1 MAYWNI
7 EAVGDAPAQLRVG
20 AAHPERIQPR
30 ARCETRVRQTVLV
43 SKFLLQRVEPA
54 AYVNNISI
62 AAAMQVNS
70 IAIAGNNNTYMQEPQ
85 KNASN
90 TIPGPPLQQSSKPVL
105 HSDGLGDTT
114 SKGARAALGG
124 GGANAMEWGEDGG

>member
-1 MAYWNI
+1 M
-7 EAVGDAPAQLRVG
+7 
-20 AAHPERIQPR
+20 
-30 ARCETRVRQTVLV
+30 
-43 SKFLLQRVEPA
+43 LLQRVKPA
-54 AYVNNISI
+54 AHVNNISI
-62 AAAMQVNS
+62 AAAAHTQVNNIS
-70 IAIAGNNNTYMQEPQ
+70 IAGDNNTYMQEPQ